1 MKREFKITEASGGT
15 ALTVR
20 VVTRAAKREVAKIQD
35 DGILKVRLT
44 SGPNDGEANRE
55 LIEFLADIFE
65 VNERHIEIVAG
76 ANARDKLVSIEG
88 ISPEELEERIQD
100 LASGEE

>member
-1 MKREFKITEASGGT
+1 MKREFKITGASGGT

-20 VVTRAAKREVAKIQD
+20 VVTRASKREVAKIQD

-44 SGPNDGEANRE
+44 SSPNDGEANHE
-55 LIEFLADIFE
+55 LIEFLSDILD
-65 VNERHIEIVAG
+65 VNEKHIEIVAG
-76 ANARDKLVSIEG
+76 ENARDKLISIEG
-88 ISPEELEERIQD
+88 ISPDELEQRIRE